1 MESTKY
7 ELIQLNSGDFVAL
20 PVLTCPLP
28 RLASIGLRKE
38 RGQTHPW
45 SLICML
51 SIPNPTTKDAESTT
65 QWEIALVV
73 GGHNLRGL

>member
-28 RLASIGLRKE
+28 RLASIGLRK
-38 RGQTHPW
+38 GQTLYLILATTTHPQATE
-45 SLICML
+45 LTGL
-51 SIPNPTTKDAESTT
+51 DE
-65 QWEIALVV
+65 EI
-73 GGHNLRGL
+73 

>member
-28 RLASIGLRKE
+28 RLASIGLRK
-38 RGQTHPW
+38 GQTLY
-45 SLICML
+45 LISAMR
-51 SIPNPTTKDAESTT
+51 K
-65 QWEIALVV
+65 
-73 GGHNLRGL
+73 